1 MNARVSVVRITMLF
15 AMSPINNYAYCLFLP
30 TLLGRFPLAI
40 GVIKTSFLKYC
51 FLKPQIHKV
60 NCNQPYTDIMA
71 KFICEIVTLLLKY
84 TQNILQPYIEMIIWI
99 YCVFL
104 FWAFHDKNFSL
115 IKNFPWFVFSLQLK
129 IKAIRSQCQQ
139 NCLFPFIKIK
149 QIFALRSCNFPQE
162 WAEKELRSDF
172 FIFVVLSR
180 SQLIANKKDI
190 IYVLV

>member
-1 MNARVSVVRITMLF
+1 MLF

-84 TQNILQPYIEMIIWI
+84 TQNLMYFTTVHRDDYMDLLRFSILSVP
-99 YCVFL
+99 
-104 FWAFHDKNFSL
+104 
-115 IKNFPWFVFSLQLK
+115 
-129 IKAIRSQCQQ
+129 
-139 NCLFPFIKIK
+139 
-149 QIFALRSCNFPQE
+149 
-162 WAEKELRSDF
+162 
-172 FIFVVLSR
+172 
-180 SQLIANKKDI
+180 
-190 IYVLV
+190 